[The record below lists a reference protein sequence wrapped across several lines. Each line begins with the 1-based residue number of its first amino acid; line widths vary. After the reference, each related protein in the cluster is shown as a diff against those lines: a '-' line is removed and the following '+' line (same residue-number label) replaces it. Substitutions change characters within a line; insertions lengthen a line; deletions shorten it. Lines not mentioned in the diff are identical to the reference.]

1 MRAAPN
7 AHRLALLYS
16 EKQASKLQKQELLL
30 SLHSSELWRSFA
42 LGSGGT
48 ICLSPVDKLISDDDL
63 SLFLIHSSD
72 LQGFLFS
79 NAYNCLALFPS
90 SQQKGAQN
98 ECFPIWV
105 SLSGVSPPHSRTH
118 ACTHTRTRMHTRA
131 PAPILTPQCPQ
142 RRPNAEGR
150 FLAARP

>member
-1 MRAAPN
+1 MGREGGASRPLRTALFSPEAQTSPICKHALLTGELQQSALSWVLGPAAAP
-7 AHRLALLYS
+7 
-16 EKQASKLQKQELLL
+16 
-30 SLHSSELWRSFA
+30 
-42 LGSGGT
+42 LGQGRAPCGAESGR
-48 ICLSPVDKLISDDDL
+48 
-63 SLFLIHSSD
+63 
-72 LQGFLFS
+72 
-79 NAYNCLALFPS
+79 ARR
-90 SQQKGAQN
+90 KGAQN